1 MDRGYL
7 PVWRKL
13 ESNPVWEDNLM
24 LAMWIRLLFKAN
36 HSDGSWWNGR
46 EFVKIEAG
54 QFISSGPK
62 LAEYLRTPRS
72 TLLRKLKVFKKLG
85 MLDIEVDNQYT
96 TITICNYTD
105 YQDVFK
111 QRGQV
116 NEQQVDNPRTGGGQA
131 VDTSKELKELNELNA
146 LNQDPLV
153 LEIVQH
159 LNETLGTNYSHKTA
173 STASAI
179 KARLGDGYTL
189 EDFKIV
195 HVKKHSEWN
204 GTEQQ
209 RYLRPSTLYRPSKF
223 EEYLNQ
229 VIVEKKGKHDWMK
242 EVE

>member
-1 MDRGYL
+1 M
-7 PVWRKL
+7 
-13 ESNPVWEDNLM
+13 WEDNLM
-24 LAMWIRLLFKAN
+24 LSIWVRLLFKAN
-36 HSDGSWWNGR
+36 HSDGTWWNGSK
-46 EFVKIEAG
+46 FVKIQPG

-62 LAEYLRTPRS
+62 LAEYLRVPRS
-72 TLLRKLKVFKKLG
+72 TLLRKLRVFEKLE
-85 MLDIEVDNQYT
+85 MLDMKVDKQYT
-96 TITICNYTD
+96 TITICNYRE
-105 YQDVFK
+105 YQKLFK
-111 QRGQV
+111 ERGQV
-116 NEQQVDNPRTGGGQA
+116 SGQRVDSSWTGGGQA

-242 EVE
+242 EVK